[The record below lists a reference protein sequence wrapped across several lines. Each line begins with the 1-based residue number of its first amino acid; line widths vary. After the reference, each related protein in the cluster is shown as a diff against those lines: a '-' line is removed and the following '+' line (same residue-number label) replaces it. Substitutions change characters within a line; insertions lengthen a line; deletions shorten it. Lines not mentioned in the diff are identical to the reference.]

1 MTEKLLLTT
10 DHEREAMGKE
20 LHALIQRLYPIC
32 RSKTGNGVRATL
44 DILNEVAG
52 LETFEIPSGEP
63 AYDWTVPKEW
73 NATEAWVK
81 DPSGRVVIDFRESN
95 LHLLGYSI
103 PVHRKMPLSEL
114 KPHLVSLPE
123 CPDWIP
129 YCDTFYRQD
138 WGFAM
143 RHRDLVA
150 LPEGEYEV
158 CIRSSLE
165 DGHLSYGEIFVP
177 GETTEEVLIS
187 THTCHPSLC
196 NDNLSGIAIA
206 TLLARRLRN
215 ARHRLSYRF
224 VFVPGTIGS
233 IIWLSRNE
241 HKLARI
247 KNGLVLACVG
257 DPGDFTYVQ
266 SRCGGVPIDR
276 AFAHVLE
283 HSQKGYE
290 IRPFKPEG
298 YDQRQ
303 YCSPGINLPVGSM
316 MRTPYYEFP
325 EYHTSADD
333 LSFVTPEAL
342 ADSMDM
348 ILSALFVLENDHA
361 YMNLSPKGEPHLG
374 RRGLYGQAAEL
385 GLWWLL
391 NLSDGQHSLLDI
403 AERSGVGFKQ
413 LKQGADELVRV
424 GLLERIENSEKAT
437 GRHDF
442 PTVVAQA
449 RF

>member
-1 MTEKLLLTT
+1 MTDKLLLTT
-10 DHEREAMGKE
+10 DHEREAAGKE
-20 LHALIQRLYPIC
+20 LHALIQRLYPLF
-32 RSKTGNGVRATL
+32 RSKTGNGVRETL
-44 DILNEVAG
+44 RIVDEVAG
-52 LETFEIPSGEP
+52 LEMFEVPSGEP

-81 DPSGRVVIDFRESN
+81 DPSGRRVIDIRDSN

-114 KPHLVSLPE
+114 KSHLASLPDH
-123 CPDWIP
+123 PDWIP
-129 YCDTFYRQD
+129 FRDTFYRED

-143 RHRDLVA
+143 RHRDLEA
-150 LPEGEYEV
+150 LPEGDYEV

-165 DGHLSYGEIFVP
+165 DGHLTYGEIFLP
-177 GETTEEVLIS
+177 GETTDEVLIS

-196 NDNLSGIAIA
+196 NDNLSGIAVA

-215 ARHRLSYRF
+215 IRHRLSYRF

-233 IIWLSRNE
+233 IVWLSQNE
-241 HKLARI
+241 HKLPRI
-247 KNGLVLACVG
+247 KHGLVLACVG
-257 DPGDFTYVQ
+257 DPGKFTYVQ
-266 SRCGGVPIDR
+266 SRSGGVQIDR

-283 HSQKGYE
+283 HSQKEYE

-303 YCSPGINLPVGSM
+303 YCSPGINLPVGSL
-316 MRTPYYEFP
+316 MRTPYNEFP

-333 LSFVTPEAL
+333 LSFVTPDAL
-342 ADSMDM
+342 AGTIDM
-348 ILSALFVLENDHA
+348 ILSGLFVLENDHA

-374 RRGLYGQAAEL
+374 RRGLYGQACKL

-403 AERSGVGFKQ
+403 AERSGVAFEK

-424 GLLERIENSEKAT
+424 GLLERIENHGKTAK
-437 GRHDF
+437 RHSF
-442 PTVVAQA
+442 PTVVAQNGI
-449 RF
+449 